1 MYLAKSEDLVL
12 MDTQEGILYG
22 SDRFLRMLLQV
33 SFIVLRTEQ

>member
-12 MDTQEGILYG
+12 GDALLGILYG

-33 SFIVLRTEQ
+33 FFTVLRTEQ